1 MCVLP
6 TRTTMAHTTNP
17 RRLRLAYV
25 TTLPQ
30 TQWAFLRG
38 QNGYLAARGF
48 ELHAVAS
55 PGPSL
60 ARLVERDGVVAH
72 PVPIARAIS
81 PLRDCVALAR
91 LFLVFR
97 RIQPD
102 IVHVSTPKAAL
113 LGAIAAWAARVPVRL
128 FLMRGS
134 ITEPARG
141 ARRLLFRALER
152 LTAALCHQTVCV
164 APSLLAFLR
173 AERILGPT
181 DGMVVASG
189 MSNGIDVDRFCPAR
203 DGDAAPVW
211 PLPALARA
219 ASDPQAVF
227 VGFVGRLARD
237 KGIEQIARAWERIR
251 EEFHGT
257 QLLLV
262 GAWDAEGPIASRWR
276 AALERDPRVH
286 LPGRVDD
293 VVPYYRRMSLLL
305 FPSHGTEG
313 FPNVPMEAAAVG
325 LPVIATRVLGCVD
338 AVEDGV
344 TGALIPPEDA
354 GALTAAV
361 RRYLADPALCR
372 RQGAAG
378 RARVEQRFRQQPIW
392 HGLHAEYTRLVAAVA
407 RAASRPAIAE
417 PASASEAS

>member
-1 MCVLP
+1 MCVLRAW
-6 TRTTMAHTTNP
+6 TAMTHTTSP

-30 TQWAFLRG
+30 PQWAFLRG
-38 QNGYLAARGF
+38 QNAYLAARGF

-55 PGPSL
+55 RGPYL

-72 PVPIARAIS
+72 AVPIARAIS
-81 PLRDCVALAR
+81 PLRDCIALAR
-91 LFLVFR
+91 LFLVLR
-97 RIQPD
+97 NVQPD
-102 IVHVSTPKAAL
+102 IVHLSTPKAAL

-134 ITEPARG
+134 ITEPASG
-141 ARRLLFRALER
+141 ARRILFRTLER

-237 KGIEQIARAWERIR
+237 KGIEQIAQAWQRIR
-251 EEFHGT
+251 EEFPRGH
-257 QLLLV
+257 LLLV
-262 GAWDAEGPIASRWR
+262 GAWETEGAIAPRWR

-293 VVPYYRRMSLLL
+293 VVPYYRLMSLLL

-344 TGALIPPEDA
+344 TGALIPPRDA
-354 GALTAAV
+354 GALAAAV
-361 RRYLADPALCR
+361 RAFLADPALCR
-372 RQGAAG
+372 RTGAAG
-378 RARVEQRFRQQPIW
+378 RARGGGP
-392 HGLHAEYTRLVAAVA
+392 
-407 RAASRPAIAE
+407 
-417 PASASEAS
+417 